1 MAMLNCL
8 ANEQENEAGNAKS
21 QERQKGNNQ
30 YAFHGEPPLM
40 LVPNFTNSLSL
51 RKGNNNSAIILS
63 FFWEVRPTDLL
74 LFLLKYCL
82 HPMPWKQH
90 WVNIEAYIPIK
101 KPAGVPAGC
110 EISLRRNYGLMIPF
124 RIA

>member
-30 YAFHGEPPLM
+30 YAFHGEPPFLF
-40 LVPNFTNSLSL
+40 VSIFTNSLSL

-101 KPAGVPAGC
+101 KPAGRPASC
-110 EISLRRNYGLMIPF
+110 EIRMMKKTTV
-124 RIA
+124 